1 GSTPGAGGDGPR
13 VHSAARGGPL
23 TAPQALGQARMRL
36 RPTAVREA
44 SLDALTR
51 RLLRMMRSAQGLQVI
66 HTVVVPADDVVDLVS
81 ADLAQRSVRPHEL
94 TAIAVATKHA
104 DTQARPVTRQ
114 ARLAVRVPCH
124 LVVVLSPGNDSAPPA
139 QQREERHAGA
149 GRAQPAPY

>member
-1 GSTPGAGGDGPR
+1 GRVRGAQGYPPR
-13 VHSAARGGPL
+13 YRSAARGGPL
-23 TAPQALGQARMRL
+23 TAPQTSGQARMRL

-51 RLLRMMRSAQGLQVI
+51 RLLRMMRSAQRLQVI

-94 TAIAVATKHA
+94 TAIAIATQHA

-114 ARLAVRVPCH
+114 ARLAIGVPSH

-139 QQREERHAGA
+139 QQRE
-149 GRAQPAPY
+149 